1 MERQAKYRDSPEF
14 RGRKRQTVTQHSFL
28 PYLFS
33 YERKDRAAGGNRQS
47 QICDN
52 LSVSAAPSQLPW
64 EGSLGV
70 MLDNFGIIITKEL
83 KGIIDH
89 I

>member
-1 MERQAKYRDSPEF
+1 M
-14 RGRKRQTVTQHSFL
+14 RQTASKRPFL
-28 PYLFS
+28 PYLF
-33 YERKDRAAGGNRQS
+33 RQDGKDRAVGDNQQS

-64 EGSLGV
+64 KGSLGV

>member
-1 MERQAKYRDSPEF
+1 MHPASP
-14 RGRKRQTVTQHSFL
+14 KHSFL

-33 YERKDRAAGGNRQS
+33 CERKDRAVGDIQQI

-64 EGSLGV
+64 KGSLGV

>member
-1 MERQAKYRDSPEF
+1 M
-14 RGRKRQTVTQHSFL
+14 
-28 PYLFS
+28 
-33 YERKDRAAGGNRQS
+33 
-47 QICDN
+47 QICSN

-64 EGSLGV
+64 KGSLGV
-70 MLDNFGIIITKEL
+70 MLDNFGIIITKEP

>member
-1 MERQAKYRDSPEF
+1 M
-14 RGRKRQTVTQHSFL
+14 
-28 PYLFS
+28 
-33 YERKDRAAGGNRQS
+33 
-47 QICDN
+47 QIWYN

-64 EGSLGV
+64 KGSQGV
-70 MLDNFGIIITKEL
+70 MLDNFGIIIIIIITKEL